1 MVMAPQPPRE
11 FTVEELEPLEHWFE
25 SCNGAQQATVA
36 VKLLS
41 RANPKAAHLIHSFL
55 QQRLLVASAIWRQ
68 EIQRANDPGKPTQIR
83 FDNRTTTIAND
94 ESRFHAFLNGLRN
107 ESRDVAVSQLLHYLP
122 LLRPANSDGVRGYI
136 HFLPG
141 LLASFLEDDP
151 NQGPSANA
159 QHHSTEIQQLLTY
172 ALIHPALSLESKRSL
187 AELIRQLDD
196 EGNQEMALFL
206 LESNHQGGLDM
217 FPPSDPQSP
226 DTFQTGV
233 RHNGGQWDPWSSPSA
248 GLGPPKQ
255 PPPSSTMQRI
265 RRSNSLTPPSNS
277 MIYPQDPWGSS
288 QNDNGRIKPRS
299 LSLSS
304 PSETVNGLSHC
315 PLSPQ
320 NSLASSGSGSGS
332 DSIYSDDSHRPSSF
346 HIPGSGMRDVPS
358 WLKGL
363 RLHKYAHLFSLL
375 TYEEMLAL
383 TEEQL
388 ELQGVT
394 KGARHKIALSILRL
408 RERPTLLAQLEKEV
422 VDTGSLHNALSELK
436 NLLSTPIKPYRGPSA
451 DDQLFISSLSPSPSP
466 LMTRDDTSGYSSL
479 DGSMDNLAPRA
490 PSGSPAAM
498 ETGGVPLDAGT
509 LNLSKPPPLST
520 STPGSRPNKC
530 ALTASDMPTVIV
542 SAAPDV
548 DSAEEGSDT
557 SADDGLGGIGEGNFR
572 SAFGICTQLLVSSSP
587 AEENVSQFVGLL
599 DRCLSHEAFT
609 QRQRRRIASW
619 KEQAHRI
626 WNNLPPS
633 GTSGSVSRNSSSGI
647 ANTNNGGGPQKSSE
661 TRFARR
667 WSNVAHYPGFY
678 SADAGSS
685 AAQTSF
691 GCAPPNAYSLF
702 PPRQQQQQIQQQQ
715 QQQRGSL
722 HPSPCPSPS
731 QARPLFAGQSP
742 THNSYG
748 QHTHH
753 AADGSSVDEQR
764 SAAHY
769 LQYDLPDEVLICI
782 FSYLFEKDLCRVS
795 QVCKRF
801 QSIANDTEL
810 WKTLY
815 QRVFE
820 YDTPLFHTGVCKYE
834 FITIEESEYD
844 NPWKESFKQLH
855 HGVHVRPG
863 FQEKAL
869 KHPSRYKGRSIAY
882 FDTIQSALE
891 FFDDA
896 ESPLVFVHKGSYQR
910 EYLVVENNVN
920 ILGCSSGNV
929 AENVTIER
937 DTESTVTFME
947 GARSSYL
954 GYVTL
959 KFSPDISSSVP
970 HHKHY
975 CLEIGENCSPV
986 IDHCIIRSSSVGML
1000 FIPFT
1005 FQ

>member
-1 MVMAPQPPRE
+1 MDHRSRPARHSRSDANCAGVLIGSDAMVMAPQPPRE
-11 FTVEELEPLEHWFE
+11 FTAEELEPLEHWFE
-25 SCNGAQQATVA
+25 SCNGAQQATIA

-55 QQRLLVASAIWRQ
+55 QQQLLVANAIWRQ
-68 EIQRANDPGKPTQIR
+68 EIQRANDP
-83 FDNRTTTIAND
+83 
-94 ESRFHAFLNGLRN
+94 AFLNGLRN

-136 HFLPG
+136 HLLPG

-151 NQGPSANA
+151 NQGPSSTNG
-159 QHHSTEIQQLLTY
+159 QHQSTEIQQLLTY

-196 EGNQEMALFL
+196 EGNQDMALSL

-217 FPPSDPQSP
+217 FPSSDPQSP
-226 DTFQTGV
+226 DAFHSPRQ
-233 RHNGGQWDPWSSPSA
+233 RHNGGQWDPWSSPSP
-248 GLGPPKQ
+248 GLGPPSSKQ
-255 PPPSSTMQRI
+255 PPPSTCTIQRI

-277 MIYPQDPWGSS
+277 MVYPQDPWGSN
-288 QNDNGRIKPRS
+288 QNDNGRLKPRS

-304 PSETVNGLSHC
+304 PGETANALSHC

-332 DSIYSDDSHRPSSF
+332 DSIYSDDNHRPSSF

-388 ELQGVT
+388 EVQQVT

-436 NLLSTPIKPYRGPSA
+436 NLLSTPIKPYRGPPA
-451 DDQLFISSLSPSPSP
+451 DEQLYAGSLSPSPSP
-466 LMTRDDTSGYSSL
+466 LMARDDTSGYSSL
-479 DGSMDNLAPRA
+479 DGSMDNLAVARGA
-490 PSGSPAAM
+490 SSGSPTAM
-498 ETGGVPLDAGT
+498 ESSD
-509 LNLSKPPPLST
+509 LSKPPPSSTAAVRQGRLSLVT
-520 STPGSRPNKC
+520 
-530 ALTASDMPTVIV
+530 SDMPTVIV

-557 SADDGLGGIGEGNFR
+557 SADDGLGGIGDNLSGNFR
-572 SAFGICTQLLVSSSP
+572 SAFGSELELLGGPTHLSLDDLPGQITRLLGKICTQLLVSSCP
-587 AEENVSQFVGLL
+587 AEENVSQFVALM

-633 GTSGSVSRNSSSGI
+633 GNGGSTSVSRNSCGSSNNAI
-647 ANTNNGGGPQKSSE
+647 VNTTNNGGIGSVGSGGPQKSSE

-685 AAQTSF
+685 AAQSSF

-702 PPRQQQQQIQQQQ
+702 PPRQQQQ
-715 QQQRGSL
+715 RGQGL

-731 QARPLFAGQSP
+731 VARPLFAGQSP

-753 AADGSSVDEQR
+753 AVAGGLNTTQM
-764 SAAHY
+764 
-769 LQYDLPDEVLICI
+769 
-782 FSYLFEKDLCRVS
+782 
-795 QVCKRF
+795 
-801 QSIANDTEL
+801 
-810 WKTLY
+810 
-815 QRVFE
+815 
-820 YDTPLFHTGVCKYE
+820 
-834 FITIEESEYD
+834 
-844 NPWKESFKQLH
+844 
-855 HGVHVRPG
+855 RPG
-863 FQEKAL
+863 LAPT
-869 KHPSRYKGRSIAY
+869 PSLPHNNPHSLQVGSHLPLQHRNS
-882 FDTIQSALE
+882 FCVSAL
-891 FFDDA
+891 
-896 ESPLVFVHKGSYQR
+896 SHQ
-910 EYLVVENNVN
+910 
-920 ILGCSSGNV
+920 SSL
-929 AENVTIER
+929 
-937 DTESTVTFME
+937 
-947 GARSSYL
+947 Y
-954 GYVTL
+954 
-959 KFSPDISSSVP
+959 SSS
-970 HHKHY
+970 
-975 CLEIGENCSPV
+975 
-986 IDHCIIRSSSVGML
+986 SSSSSSSSQTAQGFSSLSCGVAPD
-1000 FIPFT
+1000 PFT
-1005 FQ
+1005 FSPPHRMHFDELPSESPFASQLGIQRARSAPMANGVIGNTDCLLFSQERDASEMDLNHRLESLCLSMTEHALEGANDI

>member
-11 FTVEELEPLEHWFE
+11 FTVEELEPLETWFE
-25 SCNGAQQATVA
+25 SCNGAQQATIA

-55 QQRLLVASAIWRQ
+55 QQQLLVANAIWRQ
-68 EIQRANDPGKPTQIR
+68 EIQRANDP
-83 FDNRTTTIAND
+83 
-94 ESRFHAFLNGLRN
+94 AFLNGLRN

-136 HFLPG
+136 HLLPG

-151 NQGPSANA
+151 NQGPSPSSA
-159 QHHSTEIQQLLTY
+159 QHQSTEIQQLLTY

-196 EGNQEMALFL
+196 EGNQDMALSL

-226 DTFQTGV
+226 DAFHSQATRQ
-233 RHNGGQWDPWSSPSA
+233 RPHNGVGQWDPWSSPSPA
-248 GLGPPKQ
+248 GLGPPTKQ
-255 PPPSSTMQRI
+255 PPPSSCTIQRI

-277 MIYPQDPWGSS
+277 MVYPQDPWGSN

-304 PSETVNGLSHC
+304 PSETTNGLSHC

-332 DSIYSDDSHRPSSF
+332 DSIYSDDNHRPSSF

-375 TYEEMLAL
+375 TYDEMLAL

-436 NLLSTPIKPYRGPSA
+436 NLLSTPIKPYRGPPVA
-451 DDQLFISSLSPSPSP
+451 DDQLFIGNLSPSPSP

-479 DGSMDNLAPRA
+479 DGSMDNLAAARGL
-490 PSGSPAAM
+490 STGSPTAL
-498 ETGGVPLDAGT
+498 ETSD
-509 LNLSKPPPLST
+509 LSKPPPASPPST
-520 STPGSRPNKC
+520 IGQSSRST
-530 ALTASDMPTVIV
+530 LTASDMPTVIV

-557 SADDGLGGIGEGNFR
+557 SADDGLGDNLSSGNFR
-572 SAFGICTQLLVSSSP
+572 SAFGNELELLGGPTHLSLDDLPGQITRLLGKICTQLLVSSCP
-587 AEENVSQFVGLL
+587 AEDNVSQFVALM

-626 WNNLPPS
+626 WNNLAPS
-633 GTSGSVSRNSSSGI
+633 ASAAGLGNGTAPGSRGSNNSAI
-647 ANTNNGGGPQKSSE
+647 VNATNGGVVGSGGPQKSSE
-661 TRFARR
+661 ARFARR

-678 SADAGSS
+678 SADGAGSS

-702 PPRQQQQQIQQQQ
+702 PPRQQQQQ
-715 QQQRGSL
+715 QQRGI
-722 HPSPCPSPS
+722 HASPCPSPS
-731 QARPLFAGQSP
+731 LARPLFAGQSP

-753 AADGSSVDEQR
+753 AGGVN
-764 SAAHY
+764 AA
-769 LQYDLPDEVLICI
+769 QM
-782 FSYLFEKDLCRVS
+782 
-795 QVCKRF
+795 
-801 QSIANDTEL
+801 
-810 WKTLY
+810 
-815 QRVFE
+815 
-820 YDTPLFHTGVCKYE
+820 
-834 FITIEESEYD
+834 
-844 NPWKESFKQLH
+844 
-855 HGVHVRPG
+855 RPG
-863 FQEKAL
+863 PAPTTTSPHNNPHSLQVGSHLPLQHRNSFCV
-869 KHPSRYKGRSIAY
+869 
-882 FDTIQSALE
+882 SAL
-891 FFDDA
+891 
-896 ESPLVFVHKGSYQR
+896 SHQ
-910 EYLVVENNVN
+910 
-920 ILGCSSGNV
+920 SSLYS
-929 AENVTIER
+929 
-937 DTESTVTFME
+937 ST
-947 GARSSYL
+947 
-954 GYVTL
+954 
-959 KFSPDISSSVP
+959 SSS
-970 HHKHY
+970 
-975 CLEIGENCSPV
+975 CT
-986 IDHCIIRSSSVGML
+986 SSSQGYSSLSCGVAAPD
-1000 FIPFT
+1000 PFT
-1005 FQ
+1005 FSPPHRMHFDELPSESLPFASQLGIQRARSAPMANGGVINNSSLLFSQERDASEMDLNHRLESLCLSMTEHALEGANDI

>member
-1 MVMAPQPPRE
+1 M
-11 FTVEELEPLEHWFE
+11 T
-25 SCNGAQQATVA
+25 
-36 VKLLS
+36 
-41 RANPKAAHLIHSFL
+41 
-55 QQRLLVASAIWRQ
+55 
-68 EIQRANDPGKPTQIR
+68 
-83 FDNRTTTIAND
+83 
-94 ESRFHAFLNGLRN
+94 AFLNGLRN

-136 HFLPG
+136 HLLPG

-151 NQGPSANA
+151 NQGPSPSSA
-159 QHHSTEIQQLLTY
+159 QHQSTEIQQLLTY

-196 EGNQEMALFL
+196 EGNQDMALSL

-226 DTFQTGV
+226 DAFHSQATRQ
-233 RHNGGQWDPWSSPSA
+233 RPHNGVGQWDPWSSPSPA
-248 GLGPPKQ
+248 GLGPPTKQ
-255 PPPSSTMQRI
+255 PPPSSCTIQRI

-277 MIYPQDPWGSS
+277 MVYPQDPWGSN

-304 PSETVNGLSHC
+304 PSETTNGLSHC

-332 DSIYSDDSHRPSSF
+332 DSIYSDDNHRPSSF

-375 TYEEMLAL
+375 TYDEMLAL

-436 NLLSTPIKPYRGPSA
+436 NLLSTPIKPYRGPPVA
-451 DDQLFISSLSPSPSP
+451 DDQLFIGNLSPSPSP

-479 DGSMDNLAPRA
+479 DGSMDNLAAARGL
-490 PSGSPAAM
+490 STGSPTAL
-498 ETGGVPLDAGT
+498 ETSD
-509 LNLSKPPPLST
+509 LSKPPPASPPST
-520 STPGSRPNKC
+520 IGQSSRST
-530 ALTASDMPTVIV
+530 LTASDMPTVIV

-557 SADDGLGGIGEGNFR
+557 SADDGLGDNLSSGNFR
-572 SAFGICTQLLVSSSP
+572 SAFGNELELLGGPTHLSLDDLPGQITRLLGKICTQLLVSSCP
-587 AEENVSQFVGLL
+587 AEDNVSQFVALM

-626 WNNLPPS
+626 WNNLAPS
-633 GTSGSVSRNSSSGI
+633 ASAAGLGNGTAPGSRGSNNSAI
-647 ANTNNGGGPQKSSE
+647 VNATNGGVVGSGGPQKSSE
-661 TRFARR
+661 ARFARR

-678 SADAGSS
+678 SADGAGSS

-702 PPRQQQQQIQQQQ
+702 PPRQQQQQ
-715 QQQRGSL
+715 QQRGI
-722 HPSPCPSPS
+722 HASPCPSPS
-731 QARPLFAGQSP
+731 LARPLFAGQSP

-753 AADGSSVDEQR
+753 AGGVN
-764 SAAHY
+764 AA
-769 LQYDLPDEVLICI
+769 QM
-782 FSYLFEKDLCRVS
+782 
-795 QVCKRF
+795 
-801 QSIANDTEL
+801 
-810 WKTLY
+810 
-815 QRVFE
+815 
-820 YDTPLFHTGVCKYE
+820 
-834 FITIEESEYD
+834 
-844 NPWKESFKQLH
+844 
-855 HGVHVRPG
+855 RPG
-863 FQEKAL
+863 PAPTTTSPHNNPHSLQVGSHLPLQHRNSFCV
-869 KHPSRYKGRSIAY
+869 
-882 FDTIQSALE
+882 SAL
-891 FFDDA
+891 
-896 ESPLVFVHKGSYQR
+896 SHQ
-910 EYLVVENNVN
+910 
-920 ILGCSSGNV
+920 SSLYS
-929 AENVTIER
+929 
-937 DTESTVTFME
+937 ST
-947 GARSSYL
+947 
-954 GYVTL
+954 
-959 KFSPDISSSVP
+959 SSS
-970 HHKHY
+970 
-975 CLEIGENCSPV
+975 CT
-986 IDHCIIRSSSVGML
+986 SSSQGYSSLSCGVAAPD
-1000 FIPFT
+1000 PFT
-1005 FQ
+1005 FSPPHRMHFDELPSESLPFASQLGIQRARSAPMANGGVINNSSLLFSQERDASEMDLNHRLESLCLSMTEHALEGANDI

>member
-25 SCNGAQQATVA
+25 SCNGAQQATIA

-55 QQRLLVASAIWRQ
+55 QQQLLVANAIWRQ
-68 EIQRANDPGKPTQIR
+68 EIQRANDP
-83 FDNRTTTIAND
+83 
-94 ESRFHAFLNGLRN
+94 AFLNGLRN

-136 HFLPG
+136 HLLPG

-151 NQGPSANA
+151 NQGPSSTSPQN
-159 QHHSTEIQQLLTY
+159 QSTEIQQLLTY

-196 EGNQEMALFL
+196 EGNQDMALSL

-226 DTFQTGV
+226 DTFHSTRQ
-233 RHNGGQWDPWSSPSA
+233 RHNGGQWDPWSSPSP
-248 GLGPPKQ
+248 GLGPPSTKP
-255 PPPSSTMQRI
+255 PPPSNCTIQRI

-277 MIYPQDPWGSS
+277 MVYPQDPWGSN

-304 PSETVNGLSHC
+304 PSETANTLSHC

-332 DSIYSDDSHRPSSF
+332 DSIYSDDNHRPSSF

-363 RLHKYAHLFSLL
+363 RLHKYAHLFSML

-388 ELQGVT
+388 EVQQVT

-436 NLLSTPIKPYRGPSA
+436 NLLSTPIKPYRGPPA
-451 DDQLFISSLSPSPSP
+451 DDQLYVGSLSPSPSP
-466 LMTRDDTSGYSSL
+466 LMARDDTSGYSSL
-479 DGSMDNLAPRA
+479 DGSMDNLAAARGA
-490 PSGSPAAM
+490 SSGSPTAI
-498 ETGGVPLDAGT
+498 ESSDLT
-509 LNLSKPPPLST
+509 KPPPSSST
-520 STPGSRPNKC
+520 AGRQTRST
-530 ALTASDMPTVIV
+530 LTASDMPTVIV

-557 SADDGLGGIGEGNFR
+557 SADDGLGGIGDNLSGNFR
-572 SAFGICTQLLVSSSP
+572 TAFGSELELLGGQTHLSLDDLPGQITRLLGKICTQLLVSSCPS
-587 AEENVSQFVGLL
+587 EENVSQFMALM

-626 WNNLPPS
+626 WNTLPPS
-633 GTSGSVSRNSSSGI
+633 GNGGNTSVSRNSCASSNNTTVNT
-647 ANTNNGGGPQKSSE
+647 ANNCGVGSVGSGVPQKSSE

-678 SADAGSS
+678 SADTGSS
-685 AAQTSF
+685 AAQASF

-702 PPRQQQQQIQQQQ
+702 PPRHP
-715 QQQRGSL
+715 QRGQGL

-731 QARPLFAGQSP
+731 LARPLFAGQSP

-753 AADGSSVDEQR
+753 AIAGGLNGAQMRLGLTPTPSLPHSNPHSLQVGSHLPLQHRNSFCVSALSHQSSLYSSSSSSTTSSSQSSQGYSSLACGVAADPFTFSPPHRMRFDE
-764 SAAHY
+764 
-769 LQYDLPDEVLICI
+769 LPPEVLILVRRLNKTNWRGSELLIDWFGFVPAAICQPVG
-782 FSYLFEKDLCRVS
+782 DPAGQVS
-795 QVCKRF
+795 PYGERRHRQHQRMTEHALEG
-801 QSIANDTEL
+801 AND
-810 WKTLY
+810 
-815 QRVFE
+815 
-820 YDTPLFHTGVCKYE
+820 
-834 FITIEESEYD
+834 I
-844 NPWKESFKQLH
+844 
-855 HGVHVRPG
+855 
-863 FQEKAL
+863 
-869 KHPSRYKGRSIAY
+869 
-882 FDTIQSALE
+882 
-891 FFDDA
+891 
-896 ESPLVFVHKGSYQR
+896 
-910 EYLVVENNVN
+910 
-920 ILGCSSGNV
+920 
-929 AENVTIER
+929 
-937 DTESTVTFME
+937 
-947 GARSSYL
+947 
-954 GYVTL
+954 
-959 KFSPDISSSVP
+959 
-970 HHKHY
+970 
-975 CLEIGENCSPV
+975 
-986 IDHCIIRSSSVGML
+986 
-1000 FIPFT
+1000 
-1005 FQ
+1005 